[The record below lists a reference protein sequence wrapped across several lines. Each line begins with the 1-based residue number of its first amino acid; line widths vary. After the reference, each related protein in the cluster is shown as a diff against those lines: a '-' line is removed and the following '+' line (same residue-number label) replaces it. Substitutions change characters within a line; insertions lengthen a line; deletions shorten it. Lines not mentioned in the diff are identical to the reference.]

1 MSFDRDAVES
11 FLFLE
16 ARLLDGMAYEAWLEL
31 FDEKTLYWMP
41 SNRDH
46 TDPAREVSIVYADR
60 DQLGFRVDQLQS
72 GSAWVQDPPPRL
84 CRAVSNIEIREAED
98 GDLDVESVVQVMVL
112 RRHKSRTLM
121 GRVQHRLRP
130 HTEGFRI
137 VQKKVVLVD
146 NDEVIDDLTFLV

>member
-31 FDEKTLYWMP
+31 FDEKALYWIP

-46 TDPAREVSIVYADR
+46 IDPAREVSIVYADR
-60 DQLGFRVDQLQS
+60 EQLGFRIDQLLS
-72 GSAWVQDPPPRL
+72 GSAWVQDPQPRL
-84 CRAVSNIEIREAED
+84 CRAVSNIEIREAGDED
-98 GDLDVESVVQVMVL
+98 LEVESVIQLMVL
-112 RRHKSRTLM
+112 RRQKSRNLM
-121 GRVQHRLRP
+121 GRVHHRLRR
-130 HTEGFRI
+130 HAGGFRI